1 MPIDW
6 TKIIL
11 GFGGVTLGGFLA
23 AIFGWFTST
32 RLRKQDRMHLA
43 ASLAMVLGNEVKSI
57 AKLLEQLL
65 KTETLAG
72 VIDARL
78 TDHSPVFYGN
88 IDKIDLLP
96 DGLVDPLL
104 ALHTTVRMQDG
115 WPTQTIDASATIPT
129 ATLSI
134 FRVLLHRQIGFAK
147 ALQKDLE
154 RFSTDPKGFVATPM
168 PYKIDEPQAEDQSA
182 V

>member
-1 MPIDW
+1 MFVL
-6 TKIIL
+6 L
-11 GFGGVTLGGFLA
+11 GAGLGASMGGVVTFVVGTVAGF
-23 AIFGWFTST
+23 F
-32 RLRKQDRMHLA
+32 
-43 ASLAMVLGNEVKSI
+43 
-57 AKLLEQLL
+57 
-65 KTETLAG
+65 
-72 VIDARL
+72 
-78 TDHSPVFYGN
+78 
-88 IDKIDLLP
+88 DKIDLLP